1 MQFVHFRPNKSQVY
15 GDSAGLCLQ
24 FQIIA
29 KQDSRFIADVKLTR
43 EKANKA

>member
-1 MQFVHFRPNKSQVY
+1 MAIRQVY
-15 GDSAGLCLQ
+15 VYN
-24 FQIIA
+24 FKIIA